1 MKDFWKEKKYI
12 LTLLNYVKFIKLCNL
27 KLNKEINYVIY
38 NIEHRIWIYIYIYI
52 LYMRSLTLIII
63 STELWLS
70 ISLSINIF
78 IDFID
83 LYYIDDSIQRIVTI
97 SIKVIKILIFSY
109 SIISYSIL
117 LKILLNDFLWIN
129 DISLIFNVLKISLK
143 YQ

>member
-12 LTLLNYVKFIKLCNL
+12 LTLLIYVKFIKLCCNL
-27 KLNKEINYVIY
+27 KLNKEIYYVIY

-70 ISLSINIF
+70 ISLSINI
-78 IDFID
+78 DFND